1 MLTEAQIA
9 ARKGRLTASRVAVLM
24 NGDAEGILR
33 LYREMIGEEQEE
45 NLDDVWPVQLGIV
58 TEELNLRWYE
68 RNSGSPVTRRGEVV
82 VHPKYPWAACTL
94 DGYDIALNCP
104 IETKHVGGRKPLE
117 TIIER
122 YSPQMSWQMACTE
135 SKQCA
140 LSVIMGANA
149 PIVEYIDRDDAY
161 IAEMLSRGQQFM
173 GFVEARVPPVVLP
186 PVPAPI
192 VASKEY
198 DMTGQNRWAANAV
211 AWLET
216 RDAAK
221 RCKDSELI
229 LKALV
234 PDDAKKCHGHGVRIS
249 RDRAG
254 RLSLREDA

>member
-1 MLTEAQIA
+1 MLTPAQIE
-9 ARKGRLTASRVAVLM
+9 ARRGKLTASRVAVLM

-117 TIIER
+117 VIIER
-122 YSPQMSWQMACTE
+122 YSAQMSWQMACTE

-173 GFVEARVPPVVLP
+173 GFVEARIPPVVLP